1 MQLSIIIPTLNE
13 EKNIG
18 ELLKHLSM
26 APKIDQAEIIVCD
39 GQSED
44 RTVSICQNWKVR
56 ILECKRGRAVQ
67 MNAGAQ
73 AAKADILYF
82 VHADTRPPLSFVQD
96 IGQARTEG
104 YDLGSYRF
112 RFDSEKS
119 LLKVNNYFTRFNQ
132 MWTRGGDQSLFI
144 SKEAF
149 GSLNGYREE
158 FVIME
163 EYDLLKRAK
172 GLNLR
177 FKVMPKDIVV
187 SARKYEG
194 NSYLRVQFANLVVFN
209 MFRLGCRPQQI
220 LDTYRRLIDYR
231 S

>member
-13 EKNIG
+13 ERNIG
-18 ELLKHLSM
+18 ELLQHLSKASM
-26 APKIDQAEIIVCD
+26 IDQAEIIVCD

-44 RTVSICQNWKVR
+44 RTVSICQDWKVR

-73 AAKADILYF
+73 AATADMLYF
-82 VHADTRPPLSFVQD
+82 VHADTRPPHSFVHD
-96 IGQARTEG
+96 IDQAKDEG

-119 LLKVNNYFTRFNQ
+119 LLKLNNYFTRFNK

-149 GSLNGYREE
+149 VALDGYRED

-163 EYDLLKRAK
+163 EYDLLKRARE
-172 GLNLR
+172 LNLR

-187 SARKYEG
+187 SARKYDG

-209 MFRLGCRPQQI
+209 MFRLGCKPQRI